1 MKNQSQQIQKKEG
14 NLLVRDLVDVLKEP
28 HVKQKDFVYTEYLT
42 TLIAIVPKTQ
52 VKDFLDCYEFLHEN
66 VVPKSA
72 KQFQIDD
79 KDNLTIWRIVLV
91 KQSME
96 KQLVDAPPND

>member
-1 MKNQSQQIQKKEG
+1 MRAKIQNYQEVKNQSQQIQKKEYQMGDSGFFLRG

-72 KQFQIDD
+72 KYC
-79 KDNLTIWRIVLV
+79 KLV
-91 KQSME
+91 EGKNE
-96 KQLVDAPPND
+96 I